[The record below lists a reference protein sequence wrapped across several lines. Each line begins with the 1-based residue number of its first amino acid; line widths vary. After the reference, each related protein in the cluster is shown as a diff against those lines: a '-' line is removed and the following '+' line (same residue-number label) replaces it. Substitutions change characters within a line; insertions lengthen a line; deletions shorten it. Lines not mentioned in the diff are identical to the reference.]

1 MILCV
6 TGPMAA
12 GKNLASR
19 ILEEKGFVS
28 SDADLLGHEA
38 VDECTEKILGTF
50 GTLASERGVE
60 LLGSD
65 GKINRRNLGSIVFS
79 DPALIKKQEEI
90 VYPAIEKKIWDFISA
105 NKGRDV
111 VLNATLL
118 YKLPV
123 IKSVDMVIFVD
134 SPRIIRFFRAKKR
147 DGMRPRQILDRF
159 RAQKNLFAKYKDA
172 DADIVRVWNIGSR
185 QGLEKKIGQI
195 LKKAGWG

>member
-1 MILCV
+1 
-6 TGPMAA
+6 MAA

-28 SDADLLGHEA
+28 SDADVLGHEA
-38 VDECTEKILGTF
+38 VDECAGKILETF
-50 GTLASERGVE
+50 GPLASERGVE
-60 LLGSD
+60 LLGSG

-90 VYPAIEKKIWDFISA
+90 VYPAIQRKIDDFLSI
-105 NKGRDV
+105 NRGRDV

-123 IKSVDMVIFVD
+123 IKSVDLVIFVD
-134 SPRIIRFFRAKKR
+134 SPRVIRFFRAKKR
-147 DGMRPRQILDRF
+147 DGMRSRQILDRF